1 MPCNQAVSN
10 QILTVYQTQQ
20 PEILTVSKQEDGAIV
35 PFLKDHQIWGDN
47 SSHVDLEAP
56 AEEGTTMGIVVG
68 FGWCVLCAGQ
78 I

>member
-1 MPCNQAVSN
+1 M
-10 QILTVYQTQQ
+10 
-20 PEILTVSKQEDGAIV
+20 V
-35 PFLKDHQIWGDN
+35 PFLKDHQIWGNN

-56 AEEGTTMGIVVG
+56 AEEGTKIGIVGG